1 MLYGEKP
8 GKFIIIY
15 IRNQNFFQTK
25 FLNLREILNEQEVT
39 GGTTGGVGGGHTGL

>member
-25 FLNLREILNEQEVT
+25 FFNLRDILNEQEVT
-39 GGTTGGVGGGHTGL
+39 GGDNKGGGHTGL